1 MYLIISPTSTTIF
14 GWWKN
19 RKNWRFLCWAHWS
32 SHLTKAIAALNP
44 EQSFTVTT
52 IYLSRNPSLM
62 VKSLLL
68 MVKLPRIH
76 NKNHQR
82 FYIPTKNY
90 PTIPQWRSSMW
101 ISPVVVDFHWDN
113 QPLIDPAPPPR
124 SRSVCRTA
132 RPLGQAHSPAQA
144 LDKMFDITASS
155 GRWGRYFF

>member
-1 MYLIISPTSTTIF
+1 MYLIISPNSTTIF

-76 NKNHQR
+76 YEPPKILYTHQKLPNHSPMKI
-82 FYIPTKNY
+82 FHVNFPG
-90 PTIPQWRSSMW
+90 RSG
-101 ISPVVVDFHWDN
+101 
-113 QPLIDPAPPPR
+113 L
-124 SRSVCRTA
+124 
-132 RPLGQAHSPAQA
+132 PLGQSAVDRPSTSASKPFSLQDSQA
-144 LDKMFDITASS
+144 FGPGPFASA
-155 GRWGRYFF
+155 GVG

>member
-1 MYLIISPTSTTIF
+1 MYLIISPNSTTIF

-82 FYIPTKNY
+82 FYTKNY
-90 PTIPQWRSSMW
+90 PTLP
-101 ISPVVVDFHWDN
+101 N
-113 QPLIDPAPPPR
+113 
-124 SRSVCRTA
+124 
-132 RPLGQAHSPAQA
+132 HSPSFA
-144 LDKMFDITASS
+144 LDLLKDPQKIEDFPGRSGLPGKSAVPSTSASKPFILQDS
-155 GRWGRYFF
+155 QAFGPGPFASAGVG

>member
-1 MYLIISPTSTTIF
+1 MYIILSPNSTTIF
-14 GWWKN
+14 GWWKIE
-19 RKNWRFLCWAHWS
+19 KNWRFLGWTHWS

-82 FYIPTKNY
+82 FYTKNY
-90 PTIPQWRSSMW
+90 PTLP
-101 ISPVVVDFHWDN
+101 N
-113 QPLIDPAPPPR
+113 
-124 SRSVCRTA
+124 
-132 RPLGQAHSPAQA
+132 HSPSFA
-144 LDKMFDITASS
+144 LDLLKDPQKIEDFPGRSGLPGKSAVPSTSASKPFILQDS
-155 GRWGRYFF
+155 QAFGPGPFASAGVG